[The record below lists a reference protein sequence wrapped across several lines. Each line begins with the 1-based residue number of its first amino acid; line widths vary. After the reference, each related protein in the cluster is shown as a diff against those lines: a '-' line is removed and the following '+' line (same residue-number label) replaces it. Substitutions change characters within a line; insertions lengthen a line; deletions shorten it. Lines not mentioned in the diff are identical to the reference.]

1 MGRFQVKEGYMKG
14 QRGNSTGR
22 SPAGRFEIWIAT
34 GFGLGYAPIAS
45 GTVGSLGGVL
55 LYGVLH
61 PLPWPM
67 YLITVVALAFLGVWS
82 ADKAERIF
90 QKKDCGYIVIDEIV
104 GFMISVF
111 LIPWKWPWIL
121 AAFMLFRV
129 FDVLKLFPLRRAEL
143 LPGGVGIL
151 LDDVGAGLY
160 TNVLL
165 HLIRIWLMR
174 T

>member
-1 MGRFQVKEGYMKG
+1 MKG
-14 QRGNSTGR
+14 GYVKGQGEKNTGR
-22 SPAGRFEIWIAT
+22 SMAERFEIWIAT

-61 PLPWPM
+61 PLPWPI

-82 ADKAERIF
+82 ADRAERIF

-104 GFMISVF
+104 GFMISAF
-111 LIPWKWPWIL
+111 LIPWKWPWLL
-121 AAFMLFRV
+121 AAFMLFRI
-129 FDVLKLFPLRRAEL
+129 FDVLKPFPLRRAEL

-160 TNVLL
+160 TNILL
-165 HLIRIWLMR
+165 HIIRIWLMR

>member
-1 MGRFQVKEGYMKG
+1 VKGRKENTT
-14 QRGNSTGR
+14 NSTGW
-22 SPAGRFEIWIAT
+22 SPAERFGIWMAT

-45 GTVGSLGGVL
+45 GTAGSLGGVL

-67 YLITVVALAFLGVWS
+67 YLTTVAGLAFLGVWS
-82 ADKAERIF
+82 ADGAERIF
-90 QKKDCGYIVIDEIV
+90 GKKDCGYIVIDEIV
-104 GFMISVF
+104 GLMISVF

-129 FDVLKLFPLRRAEL
+129 FDVLKPFPLRRMEL
-143 LPGGVGIL
+143 CSGGVGIL

-160 TNVLL
+160 TNLLL
-165 HLIRIWLMR
+165 HLIRIWLIR
-174 T
+174 I